1 MAHHGDMPT
10 DEARIGQLLCSRGCL
25 TEEQLQEALAEQ
37 EAQAAEAPAT
47 PLGEIC
53 SDHGWCTMG
62 DVAAVV
68 LQQRKAVFR
77 DTTLGHLLV
86 TLGHLS
92 LQQLEDALIEQE
104 EFHTPLGEIL
114 VAKGFC
120 GPEHI
125 RAAMATQVRRRNS
138 SLRHLTAF
146 AFNTFNVTE
155 IIVNQE
161 LDEILRDEGTCTC
174 DECRANTLAI
184 ALNSIPPHYVS
195 DHRLLMLYVERF
207 RSESLDQIRDR
218 IRVAAQHVR
227 AHPKA
232 ACRDRDSMLA

>member
-1 MAHHGDMPT
+1 MSDHTSTCDQ
-10 DEARIGQLLCSRGCL
+10 ERIGQLLCSHGCL
-25 TEEQLQEALAEQ
+25 TEDQLQEALDEQ
-37 EAQAAEAPAT
+37 NSEPVGTPAP

-53 SDHGWCTMG
+53 TEHGWCTMG
-62 DVAAVV
+62 DVASAIR
-68 LQQRKAVFR
+68 QQHDTVFR

-86 TLGHLS
+86 AQGRLT
-92 LQQLEDALIEQE
+92 LQQLEEALLDQE

-114 VAKGFC
+114 IAKGFC
-120 GPEHI
+120 GPEHV
-125 RAAMATQVRRRNS
+125 RAAATTQARRRNS
-138 SLRHLTAF
+138 SLHHLTAF

-195 DHRLLMLYVERF
+195 DHRLLLLYVERF
-207 RSESLDQIRDR
+207 RAESLDQIRQR

-227 AHPKA
+227 EHPKGACA
-232 ACRDRDSMLA
+232 ARSSQFV